1 MNDNSKQS
9 TSILPSPD
17 KLINSIRRIKTIM
30 SLDEAKLC
38 LKTLVEKVDAGDIDG
53 GKSALS
59 EMKVR
64 SQQKYQISSIMQCI
78 HP

>member
-1 MNDNSKQS
+1 MNDKSKQS

-17 KLINSIRRIKTIM
+17 KLINSIRRIKTM

-53 GKSALS
+53 GKLALS